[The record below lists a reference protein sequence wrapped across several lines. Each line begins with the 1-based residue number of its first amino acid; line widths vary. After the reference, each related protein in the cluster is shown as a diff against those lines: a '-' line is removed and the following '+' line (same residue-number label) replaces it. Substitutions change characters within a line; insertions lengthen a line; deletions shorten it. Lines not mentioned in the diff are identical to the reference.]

1 MLDDELN
8 VHEGQHLVAM
18 HMMQSDHNGSD
29 DDDDDGGGG
38 GSTSPC
44 VCVCFVTL

>member
-8 VHEGQHLVAM
+8 VNEGQHLVAM
-18 HMMQSDHNGSD
+18 HMMQSDYDGSD
-29 DDDDDGGGG
+29 DDDDDDDG

-44 VCVCFVTL
+44 VCVCCVTL